1 MVSPILTT
9 KLFIP
14 KVKQKAVMRNRL
26 THRLNEGLDRK
37 LTLLSASAG
46 YGKTTLISEWLSGSN
61 LPAAWLSLDE
71 GDNDVYRFLTYI
83 CAALQTIDEKLPSY
97 ARGLLQS
104 PQPPPAEPVL
114 TALINELAKFPA
126 RCLLVIDDYHVIQS
140 KAVHHAVS
148 FLLEYLPPNA
158 HLVIASREEP
168 DIPLTRLRVR
178 DEVTELGVSDLRF
191 NHFESA
197 AYLNEA
203 MKLQLTSQEISEL
216 ENRTEGWI
224 AALQFAA
231 VSMGGYRGSGSFM
244 KAFAGNQRF
253 LLDFLVEEVLNK
265 QPETTRQFLLCTS
278 ILDRMC
284 GPLCSAVLSKELPE
298 TGSRLLQSLERANL
312 FIVSMD
318 HEQTWYRYHHLFAES
333 LRRRLQNDAD
343 SGTGRVNAAELH
355 LRASGWFEDNGFPMD
370 AFRHAVAANAT
381 DLAERLAYGGGMP
394 LHLRGEVAPV
404 LRWLESL
411 PLAELDARPSLWVI
425 FASAALLAGRPAEI
439 ESKLQA
445 AEKAMKGYEMD
456 GKTRNLI
463 GLIAATR
470 ASVSAMTIAS
480 TPSYTEQRRL
490 ETTELNKPL
499 TDDKTN
505 EIVGQI
511 PAMQAALSMSSHQT
525 DRLID
530 LSRRALEHLNP
541 ELLPVRMTVIWL
553 MGVAYQHRGERG
565 KAQEAFAEVLSISRK
580 MENNI
585 IGVMAT
591 LGQASLFEGENR
603 LYEAEARYRRA
614 LELAG
619 EQPSPAVCEAYL
631 GLARIHYAWNDLEQA
646 MRLAQMSAQLARQ
659 LHHSDILLTTDIFSA
674 RLKLAYRDYASASA
688 ILAEAQQFAR
698 KRSLMNR
705 LPEIAA
711 VQVLLLLRQ
720 GDPVGALHAA
730 KTHELP
736 LSLARAYLAN
746 GDAAS
751 ALAAIAPHSHP
762 VTANGRED
770 QRLEAMLL
778 EAAARSA
785 LGEKNRAVEIIRE
798 ALESAERGGVIRSFI
813 DAEAL
818 VISLLSETKDYR
830 QMPGYIE
837 KLLLAIEQEKIN
849 EGVSLSFEPLT
860 PRELEVL
867 QLAAQG
873 LSNKQIGDKLF
884 LALDTVKGHHRRI
897 FEKMQVQR
905 RTEAIALARQ
915 LGWIK

>member
-1 MVSPILTT
+1 MISPILTT

-26 THRLNEGLDRK
+26 TQRLNEGLDRK

-46 YGKTTLISEWLSGSN
+46 YGKTSLISEWITCSN

-71 GDNDVYRFLTYI
+71 GDNDIYRFLAYI

-114 TALINELAKFPA
+114 TALINELAKYPA
-126 RCLLVIDDYHVIQS
+126 RCVLVLDDYHLIHS

-148 FLLEYLPPNA
+148 FLLDYLPPNA

-168 DIPLTRLRVR
+168 DIPLTRLRVG
-178 DEVTELGVSDLRF
+178 DEVTELGVPDLRF
-191 NHFESA
+191 NHSESA
-197 AYLNEA
+197 AYLNES
-203 MKLQLTSQEISEL
+203 MKLQLTSQEISDL

-231 VSMGGYRGSGSFM
+231 VSIEGYQGSDSFM
-244 KAFAGNQRF
+244 KAFAGNQRV

-265 QPETTRQFLLCTS
+265 QPETTRQFLLYTS

-284 GPLCSAVLSKELPE
+284 EPLCSAVLSKEPSE
-298 TGSRLLQSLERANL
+298 SGSRLLQSLERANL

-318 HEQTWYRYHHLFAES
+318 DEQTWYRYHHLFAES
-333 LRRRLQNDAD
+333 LRRLLRNDAA
-343 SGTGRVNAAELH
+343 SRIGRVNAAELH
-355 LRASGWFEDNGFPMD
+355 LRASRWFEDNGFPMD

-404 LRWLESL
+404 LSWLESL

-425 FASAALLAGRPAEI
+425 FASASLLAGRAEEI

-445 AEKAMKGYEMD
+445 AEKAMKSYEMD

-470 ASVSAMTIAS
+470 ASVSAMTVAAS
-480 TPSYTEQRRL
+480 PTYAERRRL
-490 ETTELNKPL
+490 ETIELSKHL

-505 EIVGQI
+505 EIVGRI
-511 PAMQAALSMSSHQT
+511 PAMPAASPMSSQQT
-525 DRLID
+525 DRLIE
-530 LSRRALEHLNP
+530 LCRRALEHLNP
-541 ELLPVRMTVIWL
+541 ELLPVRMTAVWL

-580 MENNI
+580 LENNI
-585 IGVMAT
+585 IGVMAV
-591 LGQASLFEGENR
+591 LGQASLFEGENL
-603 LYEAEARYRRA
+603 LYEAEAHYRRA

-631 GLARIHYAWNDLEQA
+631 GLARIHYERNDLEKA
-646 MRLAQMSAQLARQ
+646 MQLTQMGAQLARRLQ
-659 LHHSDILLTTDIFSA
+659 HSDFILASEIFIA
-674 RLKLAYRDYASASA
+674 RLKLAYRDYAGASA
-688 ILAEAQQFAR
+688 LLGEAKPFAR
-698 KRSLMNR
+698 ERSLTNR
-705 LPEIAA
+705 LPDIAA
-711 VQVLLLLRQ
+711 VQALLLLRQ
-720 GDPVGALHAA
+720 GDPVGALHEA

-736 LSLARAYLAN
+736 LCLARAYLAH
-746 GDAAS
+746 GDAAA
-751 ALAAIAPHSHP
+751 ALAAIAPYSSP
-762 VTANGRED
+762 VTANGQED

-778 EAAARSA
+778 EAAARCTLGQRSRA
-785 LGEKNRAVEIIRE
+785 LEILIE
-798 ALESAERGGVIRSFI
+798 ALEIAERGGFIRSFI
-813 DAEAL
+813 DAETPVL
-818 VISLLSETKDYR
+818 SLLSVAKAYR
-830 QMPGYIE
+830 KMPGYLD
-837 KLLLAIEQEKIN
+837 KLLLAMEQDKMK
-849 EGVSLSFEPLT
+849 EGASQRPEPLT
-860 PRELEVL
+860 ARELEVL

-884 LALDTVKGHHRRI
+884 VALDTVKGHHRRI